1 MKTTNRIPKAIAVVL
16 ILSVGIL
23 YNMDRDM
30 MKHSLQKATA
40 EWKSIEKTDSLK
52 ASEGKL
58 FIYSKSIIKSSI
70 QHIISTI

>member
-16 ILSVGIL
+16 MLGFGLLQNVDKSV
-23 YNMDRDM
+23 
-30 MKHSLQKATA
+30 MKQSFQKATA